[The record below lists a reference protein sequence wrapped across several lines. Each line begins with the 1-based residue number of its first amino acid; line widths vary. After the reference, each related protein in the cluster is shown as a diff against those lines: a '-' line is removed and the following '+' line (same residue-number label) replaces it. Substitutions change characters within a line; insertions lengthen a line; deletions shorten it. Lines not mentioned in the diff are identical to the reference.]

1 MSGMHE
7 IDRHQLTLRSEIVF
21 SKVFPYASYFI
32 WNNGVQEVR
41 VSLFIKRGDI
51 IHSNK
56 MYYLRCS
63 C

>member
-1 MSGMHE
+1 MYE
-7 IDRHQLTLRSEIVF
+7 INRHQLTLSSEIVF
-21 SKVFPYASYFI
+21 PKAFPYASYFV

-51 IHSNK
+51 IHSNE